1 MASTKPKRTNN
12 MNATETRARPGSA
25 AAIHPGAVPRAGW
38 RERSFFAPSRDLLDD
53 TTRAIL
59 SFGTMIR
66 ALVFDFDGLILDT
79 EEPVY
84 RSWLEVY
91 EAHGE
96 ELPFERWVQIVGST
110 TIGFHPQHH
119 LEERLGRSLPKE
131 VLDRRIGRRT
141 ELVLA
146 NNLLPGVVEHLDA
159 AKASGFKVGV
169 ASSSTSEWVSGH
181 LARLGILDRFDC
193 VRCRGGVTNVKPEP
207 DLYLAVLECLGVGAS
222 DAIAI
227 EDSPNGVL
235 AAKRAGMR
243 CVATPTAIT
252 ARLDL
257 SQADLVLGSLAE
269 LTLAELVRRVVPA

>member
-1 MASTKPKRTNN
+1 LN
-12 MNATETRARPGSA
+12 
-25 AAIHPGAVPRAGW
+25 
-38 RERSFFAPSRDLLDD
+38 D

-59 SFGTMIR
+59 SFGTVIR

-96 ELPFERWVQIVGST
+96 ELPFERWAQIVGST

-119 LEERLGRSLPKE
+119 LEERLGRPLLKE

-141 ELVLA
+141 EMVLA
-146 NNLLPGVVEHLDA
+146 QQVLPGVVQHIDA
-159 AKASGFKVGV
+159 AKAAGLKVGV
-169 ASSSTSEWVSGH
+169 ASSSTTDWVRGH
-181 LARLGILDRFDC
+181 LARLGILDCFDC
-193 VRCRGGVTNVKPEP
+193 LRCRDDVANVKPEP
-207 DLYLAVLECLGVGAS
+207 DLYLAVLECLGVPAS
-222 DAIAI
+222 EAIAI

-243 CVATPTAIT
+243 CVAIPNSIT
-252 ARLDL
+252 AGLDL
-257 SQADLVLGSLAE
+257 GQADVLLSSLARM
-269 LTLAELVRRVVPA
+269 TFAELLKELDPS